1 MVLWLIAS
9 TDFLSTIQQPHSVED
24 DSHFHITFIQTHLS
38 TTSNLDPAPLI
49 NNEKNHPSPTAP
61 DSPTS
66 LSNQT
71 IAEEIQILDS
81 RPIPLK
87 SKNRKK
93 KKRKRA
99 RNQVSTNV
107 DFVDDKITHRGG
119 TFTNSSPISS
129 TNCSKPESPPEHSS
143 NPELQPS
150 NPNLPPKPIQIAKSN
165 SSNPVNM
172 DLSPEPPNPDPPPDK
187 QSIHFHSYA
196 DFRKWAL
203 KPDPTFEAILKQYE
217 KPH

>member
-1 MVLWLIAS
+1 M
-9 TDFLSTIQQPHSVED
+9 ED

-38 TTSNLDPAPLI
+38 TTSNLNPAPLI
-49 NNEKNHPSPTAP
+49 NNEKNHPSPTTP
-61 DSPTS
+61 DSPIS

-71 IAEEIQILDS
+71 IVEEIQILDS

-99 RNQVSTNV
+99 RNRVSTNV
-107 DFVDDKITHRGG
+107 DFVDDEITHRGG

-129 TNCSKPESPPEHSS
+129 TDCFKPESPPEYFS
-143 NPELQPS
+143 NLELQPS

-165 SSNPVNM
+165 SPNPINM
-172 DLSPEPPNPDPPPDK
+172 DLSLEPPNPDPPPY
-187 QSIHFHSYA
+187 SIPIHFKSHA
-196 DFRKWAL
+196 EFRKWAL
-203 KPDPTFEAILKQYE
+203 KPDPTFEAMLKQYE
-217 KPH
+217 KPY